1 MFLKVVSR
9 AMAPS
14 TTECPAILSARVTYF
29 EYRLR
34 DICNACDYY
43 NELGMFQVS
52 YLMLANR
59 KFDHIV
65 QVYRIF
71 QTIAVGWNPL

>member
-1 MFLKVVSR
+1 MGIPCNHNDVFEAGVR

-14 TTECPAILSARVTYF
+14 TTECSAILSARVTNF

-34 DICNACDYY
+34 EICNACNYY
-43 NELGMFQVS
+43 NHLGMFQVS
-52 YLMLANR
+52 YLMLVIR

-65 QVYRIF
+65 QV
-71 QTIAVGWNPL
+71 